1 MANLRCLR
9 DGNLGLSNKAA
20 AASKRNIPQVKAALI
35 DIVFNNC
42 VYRNEWRSLRENP
55 QKVSGVLCAVLQ
67 PEHAVLFG
75 ALKDGVSFVRY
86 VLCQLWPPKGADPGF
101 YGAVSLDGH
110 L

>member
-20 AASKRNIPQVKAALI
+20 AASKWNILQVKAALI

-55 QKVSGVLCAVLQ
+55 QTPSEGSPPRMFSARCRSLSA
-67 PEHAVLFG
+67 PFLFG

-86 VLCQLWPPKGADPGF
+86 KDPIQDFMRPLAWGL
-101 YGAVSLDGH
+101 GGRL
-110 L
+110 